1 MIPVLWRYAI
11 RNYLKIFTLS
21 VGSIVLVLIVSRFKE
36 IAHFAV
42 LSADWPKTV
51 LFTLYQIPFILPM
64 ALPLSALLASFLLLQ
79 KMSRFHEIAALRAAG
94 FGLRHILAPLMF
106 LGGLLSLLN
115 FSLSAQIAPHCI
127 RESLKILY
135 QDAPPNPLVLLQRRK
150 LLKHKNIYIQL
161 QEKEDRVTDLLLIAR
176 NGSNHRL
183 ELISAGCLQMEDHQL
198 IGKKMALV
206 SHLHG
211 TRSSLVNSEALK
223 NLPNLTAC
231 RITSDSLEFDPLFI
245 ENQTTMSM
253 AATALSAFL
262 TKSPPKTTIRSLD
275 FRMLPR
281 AYNHDK
287 KKAKAA
293 FSELLRRCSLSLA
306 VFSFT
311 FLGCAFGFE
320 SEKSHSKKGL
330 YIMLFLAL
338 LLLSSYF
345 LGKGLRSNSILA
357 AVSIFFPHFVIWFAS
372 LTRLRRIAKGMAS

>member
-42 LSADWPKTV
+42 LSADWPKTI

-79 KMSRFHEIAALRAAG
+79 KMSRSHETAALRAAG
-94 FGLRHILAPLMF
+94 FGIRHILAPLIF

-115 FSLSAQIAPHCI
+115 FSLSAKIAPHCI

-183 ELISAGCLQMEDHQL
+183 EFISAGCLQMEDHQL
-198 IGKKMALV
+198 IGKKIMIV
-206 SHLHG
+206 SHL
-211 TRSSLVNSEALK
+211 TQ
-223 NLPNLTAC
+223 
-231 RITSDSLEFDPLFI
+231 DSLAFDPLFI

-320 SEKSHSKKGL
+320 SGKSHSKRGL
-330 YIMLFLAL
+330 FIMLFLAL

-357 AVSIFFPHFVIWFAS
+357 AVSVFSPHFVIWFAS
-372 LTRLRRIAKGMAS
+372 FYRLRRIAKGLAS